1 MGLRA
6 YQAKEYHK
14 AGALE
19 RPLGPHPCCYVMYEL
34 PWLHLMLSTG

>member
-14 AGALE
+14 AGALG
-19 RPLGPHPCCYVMYEL
+19 RPLGPHSCCHVMNEL
-34 PWLHLMLSTG
+34 PWLQLMLFTG